1 MDVRLVLGTEQA
13 RSLIGSWIALVLYGV
28 TAAIMKSGPLNPVQE
43 KINSYSVVNSNM
55 AETLNVPVWV
65 LIAILV
71 IVTVYF
77 VTKH

>member
-1 MDVRLVLGTEQA
+1 
-13 RSLIGSWIALVLYGV
+13 
-28 TAAIMKSGPLNPVQE
+28 
-43 KINSYSVVNSNM
+43 M

-77 VTKH
+77 VTKTLKTKSSNSSIKTKIYWHSSYII